1 MRLFDAFQEEE
12 FCYFLMELCRGGDL
26 GMLLDATSKQ
36 TEEHARFYGGCVVL
50 ALRHLHS
57 YGWIHR
63 DLKPDNVMLD
73 GRANLLTL
81 TLTLPPT
88 VALARTIAL
97 ALTLAPAPALAL
109 PLALPK
115 ASYPYP

>member
-73 GRANLLTL
+73 GHAKLLTL
-81 TLTLPPT
+81 TLT
-88 VALARTIAL
+88 
-97 ALTLAPAPALAL
+97 
-109 PLALPK
+109 
-115 ASYPYP
+115 

>member
-1 MRLFDAFQEEE
+1 MRLFDTFQEEE

-97 ALTLAPAPALAL
+97 ALTLALAPTLALAL
-109 PLALPK
+109 ARCPP
-115 ASYPYP
+115 

>member
-63 DLKPDNVMLD
+63 DLKPDNVLVSEDMQSKVADFGESRFFDEKRTSEDGAMTMTMVGTMLYCPPE
-73 GRANLLTL
+73 ASVTL
-81 TLTLPPT
+81 
-88 VALARTIAL
+88 
-97 ALTLAPAPALAL
+97 
-109 PLALPK
+109 
-115 ASYPYP
+115 